1 MAGFDGAAARGPS
14 AQFRLKEGPEQIM
27 RERIWRAAKAVL
39 IAAASCAS
47 MIPATA
53 LHEAQSTTEMA
64 AAAKTG
70 RADIDAHV
78 AEWLK
83 DSDVPS
89 VAVAYIQ
96 DRRVAWTRVYGY
108 QSPGVAAT
116 EQTLYNVASLTK
128 PITAE
133 TILRLASLR
142 RLSLDESMSQ
152 VWVDPDIKDDPFSK
166 LLTPRLCLSHQTGFA
181 NWRRMTGGVLKI
193 RWKPGTQTG
202 YSGEGYNYVATFA
215 ERKLAMPFDALAQ
228 EMVLDPIGM
237 KDTSY
242 TAKPWYS
249 GRLAVPHGPKE
260 EKPIDQIAT
269 KWNAADLLRTTIG
282 DYAKFV
288 VSLMHDEGLTA
299 AIAAERATITRDMVK
314 PEDLEK
320 LCQAAGEAG
329 PCTVTAGMGLG
340 WEVDMMN
347 GVKILDHDGS
357 DWGVKTSAMFVPSQ
371 GIGVVVFTNGEN
383 GTQVIRKVMKAL
395 YPNKLY
401 LAKI

>member
-1 MAGFDGAAARGPS
+1 MRVKIRG
-14 AQFRLKEGPEQIM
+14 
-27 RERIWRAAKAVL
+27 AAKALVV
-39 IAAASCAS
+39 AVTSCIS

-53 LHEAQSTTEMA
+53 HKEAQPTAQAVA
-64 AAAKTG
+64 ATKDG
-70 RADIDAHV
+70 RAEIDAHV

-83 DSDVPS
+83 ESDVPS

-96 DRRVAWTRVYGY
+96 DRKVVWTEVYGE

-116 EQTLYNVASLTK
+116 EKTLYNVASLTK

-133 TILRLASLR
+133 TILRLASAR
-142 RLSLDESMSQ
+142 KLSLDESMSQ
-152 VWVDPDIKDDPFSK
+152 IWVDPDIKDDPYSK

-202 YSGEGYNYVATFA
+202 YSGEGYNYVGAFA
-215 ERKLAMPFDALAQ
+215 ERKLATPFDALAQ

-237 KDTSY
+237 KETSY
-242 TAKPWYS
+242 TAKDWYS
-249 GRLAVPHGPKE
+249 GRLAVPHGPGAE
-260 EKPIDQIAT
+260 NPINPVAT

-288 VSLMHDEGLTA
+288 VSVMRDQGLTE
-299 AIAAERATITRDMVK
+299 AIAAERAIITRDLVK

-320 LCQAAGEAG
+320 ACREAGEVGQCA
-329 PCTVTAGMGLG
+329 VTAGMGLG
-340 WEVDMMN
+340 WGVEIVN
-347 GVKILDHDGS
+347 RVKILDHDGS
-357 DWGVKTSAMFVPSQ
+357 DWGVKTMAMFVPSQ

-383 GTQVIRKVMKAL
+383 GTTVIRKVVEAL

-401 LAKI
+401 VARM

>member
-1 MAGFDGAAARGPS
+1 M
-14 AQFRLKEGPEQIM
+14 RLKIRG
-27 RERIWRAAKAVL
+27 ATKGLAV
-39 IAAASCAS
+39 AVASCVGI
-47 MIPATA
+47 IPATA
-53 LHEAQSTTEMA
+53 HEEAQSTGQTA
-64 AAAKTG
+64 AAMKDD
-70 RADIDAHV
+70 RAEIDAHA

-83 DSDVPS
+83 ESDVPS
-89 VAVAYIQ
+89 VAVAYIE
-96 DRRVAWTRVYGY
+96 DRKVAWSAVYGE

-116 EQTLYNVASLTK
+116 EKTLYNVASLTK

-133 TILRLASLR
+133 TILRLASQR
-142 RLSLDESMSQ
+142 KLSLDESMSQ
-152 VWVDPDIKDDPFSK
+152 IWVDPDIKDDPYSK

-202 YSGEGYNYVATFA
+202 YSGEGYNYVGAFA
-215 ERKLAMPFDALAQ
+215 ERKLARPFDELAQ
-228 EMVLDPIGM
+228 EMVLDPVGM

-242 TAKPWYS
+242 TAKDWYA
-249 GRLAVPHGPKE
+249 GRLAVPHGPNG
-260 EKPIDQIAT
+260 EKPIDSVAT

-288 VSLMHDEGLTA
+288 VSVMRNEGLTA

-320 LCQAAGEAG
+320 LCHAAGEPG
-329 PCTVTAGMGLG
+329 QCTATAGMGLG
-340 WEVDMMN
+340 WEVDIMN
-347 GVKILDHDGS
+347 RVKILDHGGS
-357 DWGVKTSAMFVPSQ
+357 DWGVKTSVMFVPSQ
-371 GIGVVVFTNGEN
+371 GIGVVVFTNGDN

-401 LAKI
+401 LAKM

>member
-1 MAGFDGAAARGPS
+1 
-14 AQFRLKEGPEQIM
+14 
-27 RERIWRAAKAVL
+27 
-39 IAAASCAS
+39 

-53 LHEAQSTTEMA
+53 HQKAQSTAQTVA
-64 AAAKTG
+64 ATKDG
-70 RADIDAHV
+70 RPEIDAHV

-83 DSDVPS
+83 ESDVPS

-96 DRRVAWTRVYGY
+96 DRKVVWTEVYGE
-108 QSPGVAAT
+108 QTPGVAAT
-116 EQTLYNVASLTK
+116 EKTLYNVASLTK

-133 TILRLASLR
+133 TILRLVSAR
-142 RLSLDESMSQ
+142 KLSLDESMSQ
-152 VWVDPDIKDDPFSK
+152 IWVDPDIKDDPYSK

-202 YSGEGYNYVATFA
+202 YSGGGYNYVGAFA
-215 ERKLAMPFDALAQ
+215 ERKLARPFDALAQ
-228 EMVLDPIGM
+228 QMVLDPIGM
-237 KDTSY
+237 KETSY
-242 TAKPWYS
+242 TAKDWYS
-249 GRLAVPHGPKE
+249 GRLAVPHGPQA
-260 EKPIDQIAT
+260 EKPIDPVAT

-288 VSLMHDEGLTA
+288 VSVMRDEGLTE
-299 AIAAERATITRDMVK
+299 AIAAERATMTRDTVK

-320 LCQAAGEAG
+320 ACREAGEVG
-329 PCTVTAGMGLG
+329 QCTVTAGMGLG
-340 WEVDMMN
+340 WEVEIVN
-347 GVKILDHDGS
+347 RVKILDHDGS

-383 GTQVIRKVMKAL
+383 GTQVIRKVVEAL

-401 LAKI
+401 VAKM